1 MTTINGDKA
10 NYGRQEGRKI
20 NDAWEGRRF
29 DEPGKYRAR
38 WENDDLLRTMRTSTR

>member
-10 NYGRQEGRKI
+10 TYGRQEGRKI
-20 NDAWEGRRF
+20 HDAWEGRRF

-38 WENDDLLRTMRTSTR
+38 WKNDDLLCTMRTSTR